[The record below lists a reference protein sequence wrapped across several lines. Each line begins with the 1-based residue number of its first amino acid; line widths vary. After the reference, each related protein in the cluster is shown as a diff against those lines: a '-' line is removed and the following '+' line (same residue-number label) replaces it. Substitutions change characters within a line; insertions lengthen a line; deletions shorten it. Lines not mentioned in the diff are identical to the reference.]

1 MNQIVI
7 IGSANIDITHKGDRF
22 PNPGETL
29 FSGNSYIS
37 LGGKGLN
44 QSVAASRL
52 NKEKNVKFIGSIG
65 DDGFG
70 DKIKNDLLN
79 ESLDISDL
87 KTINDDMTGNAII
100 YIDSENNNQIS
111 VYPGANSRNGST
123 EVQVFS
129 EILDSISIVMLQ
141 QEIPIETNYKILKI
155 ARSKNITT
163 ILDPGPPNKDYKNF
177 PNYLEFVDFLT
188 PNKHEAEF
196 ILGKKISG
204 NELKAAKEIINMGPK
219 NVIITLGA
227 DGIVFA
233 GEENG
238 KLPSYKVDSI
248 DPVGSGDCFNGA
260 FATKI
265 NENSSFKSSLDY
277 AQYAAS
283 ISTLKLG
290 ACESFPK
297 FAELDKGFNSLKKAS
312 N

>member
-7 IGSANIDITHKGDRF
+7 IGSANIDITHRGERF

-29 FSGNSYIS
+29 SSENSYMS

-52 NKEKNVKFIGSIG
+52 SKEKNVKFIGSIG
-65 DDGFG
+65 NDGFG
-70 DKIKNDLLN
+70 DKIKNDLLKEN
-79 ESLDISDL
+79 IDISDL
-87 KTINDDMTGNAII
+87 KTISDDMTGNAII
-100 YIDSENNNQIS
+100 YIDSNNNNQIS
-111 VYPGANSRNGST
+111 VYPGANSKNGPS
-123 EVQVFS
+123 EVRIFS
-129 EILDSISIVMLQ
+129 EISDSISIVMLQ
-141 QEIPIETNYKILKI
+141 QEIPIEINYKILKI

-163 ILDPGPPNKDYKNF
+163 ILDPGPPNIDFKNF
-177 PNYLEFVDFLT
+177 PNYFEFVDFLT

-196 ILGKKISG
+196 ILGQKITG
-204 NELKAAKEIINMGPK
+204 NELQAAKDIKDMGPK
-219 NVIITLGA
+219 NVIITLGK

-238 KLPSYKVDSI
+238 KLPAYKVRSI
-248 DPVGSGDCFNGA
+248 DPVGSGECFNGA
-260 FATKI
+260 FAMKI
-265 NENSSFKSSLDY
+265 NEKSSIRNSLDY

-297 FAELDKGFNSLKKAS
+297 FIELDEYLNKLKDR
-312 N
+312 

>member
-7 IGSANIDITHKGDRF
+7 IGSANIDITHKGERF
-22 PNPGETL
+22 PNRGETL
-29 FSGNSYIS
+29 SSDNSYIS

-65 DDGFG
+65 NDGFG

-79 ESLDISDL
+79 ESIDLSDL

-111 VYPGANSRNGST
+111 VYPGANSRNGSSEVKIFT
-123 EVQVFS
+123 EIS
-129 EILDSISIVMLQ
+129 ESISIVMLQ
-141 QEIPIETNYKILKI
+141 QEIPIETNYKILEI
-155 ARSKNITT
+155 AKSKNITT
-163 ILDPGPPNKDYKNF
+163 ILDPGPPNNDFKNF
-177 PNYLEFVDFLT
+177 PKYLKFVDFLT

-196 ILGKKISG
+196 ILGEKITG
-204 NELKAAKEIINMGPK
+204 NELKAAKEIKNMGPK
-219 NVIITLGA
+219 NVIITLGK

-238 KLPSYKVDSI
+238 KLPAYKVNSI

-260 FATKI
+260 FAIKI
-265 NENSSFKSSLDY
+265 NEKSSIRSSLDY

-297 FAELDKGFNSLKKAS
+297 FTELDKDFNALKRIS